1 MHHNTSHIREVF
13 LYVIFDLVCDEVSLA
28 DSLLSVDEDMELD
41 DTVESTLARDTD
53 IHILDV
59 RVF

>member
-1 MHHNTSHIREVF
+1 MYHNTSHIREVF
-13 LYVIFDLVCDEVSLA
+13 LYTILDLMCNKVSFA
-28 DSLLSVDEDMELD
+28 DGLLSVDEDMELD

-59 RVF
+59 RIV